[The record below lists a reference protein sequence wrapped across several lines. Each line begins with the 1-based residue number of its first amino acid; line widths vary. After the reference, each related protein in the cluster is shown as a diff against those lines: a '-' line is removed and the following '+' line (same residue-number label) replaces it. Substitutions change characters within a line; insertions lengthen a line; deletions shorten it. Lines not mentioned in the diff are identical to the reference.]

1 MILLSLYSLLFS
13 RKMKNYWH
21 TWLSEKIALRS
32 CIWTCLSS
40 IFRRPFLTAC
50 TEVGRTRPCLTFLY
64 VFSSILSFLQTWF
77 TVDVTL
83 CSKVKGLWAEKRTEF
98 YLLEIDLHCV
108 LTKKKLRENWLP
120 VRKTTSG
127 SGTHDLV
134 IKLVK
139 SLQLINFLSRIFW
152 LAFSSIFARKR
163 A

>member
-83 CSKVKGLWAEKRTEF
+83 CSKVKGLWAESKNR
-98 YLLEIDLHCV
+98 V
-108 LTKKKLRENWLP
+108 LFVRNWSSLCFDKKKLRENWLP

-139 SLQLINFLSRIFW
+139 SLQLIIFLSRIFW

>member
-1 MILLSLYSLLFS
+1 MEEKKSNFFGDWILYVITAFLFS
-13 RKMKNYWH
+13 RKMRNYWH

-98 YLLEIDLHCV
+98 CLLEIDLHCV
-108 LTKKKLRENWLP
+108 LTKKNCAKNQLSLRKL
-120 VRKTTSG
+120 TSG
-127 SGTHDLV
+127 TRDLV
-134 IKLVK
+134 TVVI
-139 SLQLINFLSRIFW
+139 R
-152 LAFSSIFARKR
+152 
-163 A
+163 

>member
-1 MILLSLYSLLFS
+1 MDFVRSHFTSGSTIQVPFCEGKSVQLVRVAFFRSDFLQNPYFS
-13 RKMKNYWH
+13 RKMRNYWH

-98 YLLEIDLHCV
+98 CLLEIIISSSSCFYE
-108 LTKKKLRENWLP
+108 KKLRVNRISP
-120 VRKTTSG
+120 RKSTSG
-127 SGTHDLV
+127 
-134 IKLVK
+134 
-139 SLQLINFLSRIFW
+139 
-152 LAFSSIFARKR
+152 A
-163 A
+163 

>member
-1 MILLSLYSLLFS
+1 M
-13 RKMKNYWH
+13 RNYWH

-139 SLQLINFLSRIFW
+139 SLQLIIFLSRIFW
-152 LAFSSIFARKR
+152 LAFSSIFARKY